1 VLACDHNTLTS
12 LPPSLSSLAKLER
25 LNAGSNRLTD
35 VSVLKALSNLKQLNL
50 SHNSLAALPA
60 SVADST
66 ALQELDVSNNSLQVR
81 WADDVNPHGQGCEWN
96 VSVPAAPMTLAAFH
110 VWQAVHLRWLCRVT
124 RTARRGHAL
133 VLGSGLLGC

>member
-1 VLACDHNTLTS
+1 MLACDHNTLTS

-35 VSVLKALSNLKQLNL
+35 VSALKALSNLKQLNL
-50 SHNSLAALPA
+50 SHNSLSALPA

-81 WADDVNPHGQGCEWN
+81 WGGGVNAHASVGKCH
-96 VSVPAAPMTLAAFH
+96 VSLPAARMIYAAASCTTSRSIPNG
-110 VWQAVHLRWLCRVT
+110 W
-124 RTARRGHAL
+124 
-133 VLGSGLLGC
+133 LGSPVR